1 MVKEPL
7 YLPGDKQELFD
18 RYLDKTAHADLIER
32 LRVITG
38 ALQNKLT
45 PQKLRLHRIDRTDA
59 ITLFHERQKLTKK
72 MFQAVVTD
80 FAVRVCTNQ
89 IEICAQQFY
98 EAPRGKE
105 AEHIAASRIP
115 DLCDDTELLEQMYE
129 WWKNLLPGQKKGIA
143 KTFDDDFNPEW
154 CFRDKEEETIQCID
168 ACWRS
173 LPLETRID
181 IYHYCV

>member
-7 YLPGDKQELFD
+7 YLPGDKQEHYD
-18 RYLDKTAHADLIER
+18 RKKEKTAHADLIER

>member
-59 ITLFHERQKLTKK
+59 ITLFHERTV
-72 MFQAVVTD
+72 AVVPSCFVIVTSP
-80 FAVRVCTNQ
+80 T
-89 IEICAQQFY
+89 
-98 EAPRGKE
+98 P
-105 AEHIAASRIP
+105 
-115 DLCDDTELLEQMYE
+115 
-129 WWKNLLPGQKKGIA
+129 KKI
-143 KTFDDDFNPEW
+143 
-154 CFRDKEEETIQCID
+154 
-168 ACWRS
+168 
-173 LPLETRID
+173 
-181 IYHYCV
+181 

>member
-59 ITLFHERQKLTKK
+59 KAHKENVSSSSDRFCRACL
-72 MFQAVVTD
+72 
-80 FAVRVCTNQ
+80 
-89 IEICAQQFY
+89 Y
-98 EAPRGKE
+98 E
-105 AEHIAASRIP
+105 P
-115 DLCDDTELLEQMYE
+115 D
-129 WWKNLLPGQKKGIA
+129 
-143 KTFDDDFNPEW
+143 
-154 CFRDKEEETIQCID
+154 
-168 ACWRS
+168 
-173 LPLETRID
+173 
-181 IYHYCV
+181 

>member
-80 FAVRVCTNQ
+80 FAVSVRTRLKSARCNSMKRLAGKKPSLLRRPEFPTYVTIRSYWNKCTS
-89 IEICAQQFY
+89 
-98 EAPRGKE
+98 G
-105 AEHIAASRIP
+105 
-115 DLCDDTELLEQMYE
+115 
-129 WWKNLLPGQKKGIA
+129 G
-143 KTFDDDFNPEW
+143 KTFFPARKKALPKPSMMTLTPNGASGTKKKKPSNVLMPAGA
-154 CFRDKEEETIQCID
+154 
-168 ACWRS
+168 ACPWKRA
-173 LPLETRID
+173 
-181 IYHYCV
+181 

>member
-89 IEICAQQFY
+89 IEICTQQFY

-129 WWKNLLPGQKKGIA
+129 WWKNFFPARKKALPKPSMMTLTPNGASGTKKKKPSNVLMPAGA
-143 KTFDDDFNPEW
+143 
-154 CFRDKEEETIQCID
+154 
-168 ACWRS
+168 ACPWKRA
-173 LPLETRID
+173 
-181 IYHYCV
+181 

>member
-7 YLPGDKQELFD
+7 YLPGDEQELFD

-45 PQKLRLHRIDRTDA
+45 PQELRRHRIDRTDT

-72 MFQAVVTD
+72 MFQAVMTD

-89 IEICAQQFY
+89 IEICTQQFY

-105 AEHIAASRIP
+105 AEHIAASRNP

>member
-89 IEICAQQFY
+89 IEICTQQFY

-105 AEHIAASRIP
+105 AEHIAEFPTYVTIRSYWNK
-115 DLCDDTELLEQMYE
+115 CTS
-129 WWKNLLPGQKKGIA
+129 GG
-143 KTFDDDFNPEW
+143 KTFFPARKKALPKPSMMTLTPNGASGTKKKKPSNVLMPAGA
-154 CFRDKEEETIQCID
+154 
-168 ACWRS
+168 ACPWKRA
-173 LPLETRID
+173 
-181 IYHYCV
+181 

>member
-89 IEICAQQFY
+89 IEICTQALPKPSMMTLTPNG
-98 EAPRGKE
+98 ASGTKKKKPSNVLMPAG
-105 AEHIAASRIP
+105 AACP
-115 DLCDDTELLEQMYE
+115 
-129 WWKNLLPGQKKGIA
+129 WKRA
-143 KTFDDDFNPEW
+143 
-154 CFRDKEEETIQCID
+154 
-168 ACWRS
+168 
-173 LPLETRID
+173 
-181 IYHYCV
+181 

>member
-72 MFQAVVTD
+72 MFQAVVGKHGKIDPVGTD
-80 FAVRVCTNQ
+80 
-89 IEICAQQFY
+89 EID
-98 EAPRGKE
+98 PV
-105 AEHIAASRIP
+105 
-115 DLCDDTELLEQMYE
+115 
-129 WWKNLLPGQKKGIA
+129 
-143 KTFDDDFNPEW
+143 KT
-154 CFRDKEEETIQCID
+154 
-168 ACWRS
+168 A
-173 LPLETRID
+173 
-181 IYHYCV
+181 